1 MPIIIFL
8 VLLFSL
14 TKTSAQNTIFSA
26 TDCSNVQKN
35 SFDVFDDR
43 KVLIVASVGIDC
55 GACQNQATLLGTIA
69 NNLNDKIE
77 IWGAMNFRYNNATPA
92 CGELT
97 NWRNNYGWNNVF
109 MFIDET
115 DTWVGDGFPTYHVI
129 EPETKTI
136 VQKTNSF
143 QTAKATADAIL
154 DTAFQVNSINDI
166 KNDLNLKV
174 SIANQKLMITT
185 TKTTIF
191 QKVALNIF
199 DISGK
204 LLENTNIELS
214 PNASTI
220 DIASLN
226 NGLYFL
232 QLKDVNQKI
241 LLNKKILIQ

>member
-1 MPIIIFL
+1 MALLIFL
-8 VLLFSL
+8 VFLIAQIN
-14 TKTSAQNTIFSA
+14 TTAQNTSFSA
-26 TDCSNVQKN
+26 TNCSNVQKN
-35 SFDVFDDR
+35 SLDVISAR
-43 KVLIVASVGIDC
+43 QVLIVASVGIDC
-55 GACQNQATLLGTIA
+55 GTCQSQATLLGSIA

-77 IWGAMNFRYNNATPA
+77 IWAAMNFRYNNNSPA
-92 CGELT
+92 CGEL
-97 NWRNNYGWNNVF
+97 NVWEDNYGWNNVF
-109 MFIDET
+109 MFIDQT
-115 DTWVGDGFPTYHVI
+115 DTWVGDGFPTYYVI
-129 EPETKTI
+129 EPENRTI
-136 VQKTNSF
+136 VKETNSF

-174 SIANQKLMITT
+174 TVANQKLMITATKAT
-185 TKTTIF
+185 TF